1 MTPLRQRFVD
11 DLRLRNYS
19 PRTVATYVSAV
30 ARFARH
36 CGRSPEKLG
45 PEDVR
50 TYQLHLIEQEHAS
63 WSRFNQVVCALRFLF
78 RVTLGR
84 PDVVQMIPFGKRPKT
99 LPAVLSRAEVLRL
112 FAALPDNRYRTLVR
126 LTYAC
131 GLRIGEVTRLRLADI
146 DSSRG
151 VLIVRQGKGQK
162 DRLVPL
168 SPALL
173 EELRAYWRR
182 YRPADWL
189 FPGQKPGQPLHTGA
203 FQRRFARIV
212 RPLGFGKGVS
222 MHTLRHSYA
231 THLLEA
237 GVDVVT
243 LQRLLGH
250 RDLSTTARYL
260 HVSTQHLQRTPSPL
274 DTLVATPVPA
284 AAAAVPP
291 PPWLTAAAATP
302 GQPTAHGTRAAT
314 EELGP

>member
-1 MTPLRQRFVD
+1 MTPLRQRMLE

-19 PRTVATYVSAV
+19 PRTVETYVAAV
-30 ARFARH
+30 ARFAQH
-36 CGRSPEKLG
+36 FGKSPELLG

-50 TYQLHLIEQEHAS
+50 TYQLHLLEQCHAS
-63 WSRFNQVVCALRFLF
+63 WSRFNQTVCALRFLY

-84 PDVVQMIPFGKRPKT
+84 PEVVTMIPFGKRPKT
-99 LPAVLSRAEVLRL
+99 LPAVLSREEVLRL
-112 FAALPDNRYRTLVR
+112 FAALPDNRDRTLVR
-126 LTYAC
+126 TAYAC
-131 GLRIGEVTRLRLADI
+131 GLRIGEVVRLRVADI
-146 DSSRG
+146 DSQRG
-151 VLIVRQGKGQK
+151 VLLIRQGKGQK

-173 EELRAYWRR
+173 DELRHYWWR
-182 YRPADWL
+182 YRPVDWL
-189 FPGQKPGQPLHTGA
+189 FPGLKRGEHVHVTAL
-203 FQRRFARIV
+203 QRRFAGLV
-212 RPLGFGKGVS
+212 RRLGFHKRVS

-274 DTLVATPVPA
+274 DALLTTPALPSVAIATPAP
-284 AAAAVPP
+284 
-291 PPWLTAAAATP
+291 TP
-302 GQPTAHGTRAAT
+302 TTKADGCEGRS
-314 EELGP
+314 